1 MAAFTVLS
9 ALNGAALGQTGW
21 SPWGQWLDP
30 MFVEL
35 LTHDGRDVKVFTSV
49 RFMDFDQTVYTI
61 PDGFVSDGASIPQQ
75 AWSFVGGPLSG
86 RYRRAAILHDYLL
99 RHQIVSVDQA
109 HAVFLR
115 AMRADGVTEEQAD
128 LFYHAVVGATW
139 WGRLGALRGFLTSA
153 WRVVRRVSRL

>member
-1 MAAFTVLS
+1 MAM
-9 ALNGAALGQTGW
+9 ALMSELGTALGA
-21 SPWGQWLDP
+21 SPATEWGQWLDP

-35 LTHDGRDVKVFTSV
+35 LTEDGRDVQVFTPV
-49 RFMDFDQTVYTI
+49 RFRDADGTTYTI

-86 RYRRAAILHDYLL
+86 RYRRAAVLHDYLL
-99 RHQIVSVDQA
+99 RSTIVSVDQA

-115 AMRADGVTEEQAD
+115 AMRADGCTAEQAD

-139 WGRLGALRGFLTSA
+139 WTRLGALRGFLTSA
-153 WRVVRRVSRL
+153 WRIVRRVARL